1 MKKGQQGFT
10 LTTLLIVTGILP
22 ALALLSYK
30 TYKAKFSDVFFA
42 SSAIKSAVE
51 VCYAQKATVGFCNSL
66 SELVSATDI
75 YSELRSWA
83 LIITGTTLKIS
94 TATQK
99 KVEMVALLLFRL
111 VFFPSRLFVNT

>member
-1 MKKGQQGFT
+1 MKKDQQGFT

-22 ALALLSYK
+22 AMALLSYK
-30 TYKAKFSDVFFA
+30 TYKAKFLDVFFA
-42 SSAIKSAVE
+42 SSAIKCVVE

-75 YSELRSWA
+75 YIELRSWA
-83 LIITGTTLKIS
+83 SIITVTTLEIS
-94 TATQK
+94 TVTQK

-111 VFFPSRLFVNT
+111 VFFPLRPFVNT